1 MTELSV
7 FQQVCLFLPLVAVPL
22 WFWLRW
28 RERGKDRDR

>member
-1 MTELSV
+1 MGELTV

-28 RERGKDRDR
+28 RDRLKGREK